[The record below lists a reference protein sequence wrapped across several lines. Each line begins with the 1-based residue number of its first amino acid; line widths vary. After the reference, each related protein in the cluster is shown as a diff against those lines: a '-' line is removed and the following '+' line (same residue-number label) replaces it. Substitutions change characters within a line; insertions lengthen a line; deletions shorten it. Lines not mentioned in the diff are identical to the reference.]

1 MKIKKLFTGISLI
14 EKKFDKNQTYYY
26 LKTPNISIIIPEIKN
41 KFLIVSQKRIPINKV
56 TYEFPARVPV

>member
-26 LKTPNISIIIPEIKN
+26 LKTPNISIIIPEIKKKIFN
-41 KFLIVSQKRIPINKV
+41 RISKKN
-56 TYEFPARVPV
+56 TH